1 MVDGGRSS
9 SSSLWRPS
17 ITRQEPASAATFDLL
32 ARSVT
37 HELRQP
43 LSLIVGYAELL
54 ATRPFDEAERA
65 ALLAELR
72 GAAARLAG
80 SLERLERPEACGML
94 AFGAGPER
102 RVLDLRS

>member
-1 MVDGGRSS
+1 MVTA
-9 SSSLWRPS
+9 LPPNA
-17 ITRQEPASAATFDLL
+17 EADLL

-54 ATRPFDEAERA
+54 ATRDLPEAERS

-72 GAAARLAG
+72 GAAARLTD
-80 SLERLERPEACGML
+80 SLARLERPEACGML

-102 RVLDLRS
+102 QVLDLRA